1 MFKPHAMH
9 RSHRILP
16 LTLLT
21 AGLLAPAVAHAEDP
35 GAATAPPATIAPA
48 PAPAAP
54 APVVAPAPA
63 PAAPVVA
70 PAPAPA
76 APVVAPTEP
85 APAPAAPVVAPAE
98 RAPAPAAPLAAPTP
112 AAPTAAPAPAAVAP
126 STIPAGSPPVVAS
139 PGEIPPGTPMTI
151 DPITGFVIPATAA
164 APATAAPSAPAAAP
178 APVDPYTHVPFDIG
192 LFPALSING
201 SHRNQKI
208 RNTISLGV
216 GWTRTDR
223 LEGVAVA
230 LGATVVDEDAHGI
243 TSALGANITRGEHV
257 GIQFANA
264 YNHAGSLRGVQM
276 ASINHANEARGVQAG
291 FINVTRGRIRGVQF
305 GLINYAEE
313 ADASFA
319 LIPVTKKGGVRPEVW
334 TSDTAAINVGIRLPA
349 NYTYAFFAGGLHP
362 IARTS
367 PSDELQGDRMRAPGL
382 ALMAGMG
389 FGGHLPVTDDVGL
402 DGDVAGYIV
411 TSGLRAAPPLAS
423 LATVRAMVSWQLRP
437 RLAVWGG
444 PTFNVMMDRAEDG
457 VARPGYGWVAGSHT
471 FEDVRIRWWPGFA
484 AGLRF

>member
-1 MFKPHAMH
+1 MAPAAVD
-9 RSHRILP
+9 P
-16 LTLLT
+16 T
-21 AGLLAPAVAHAEDP
+21 APAVAVPTATLP
-35 GAATAPPATIAPA
+35 AATPASGEIPPAS
-48 PAPAAP
+48 
-54 APVVAPAPA
+54 
-63 PAAPVVA
+63 
-70 PAPAPA
+70 
-76 APVVAPTEP
+76 
-85 APAPAAPVVAPAE
+85 
-98 RAPAPAAPLAAPTP
+98 LATP
-112 AAPTAAPAPAAVAP
+112 GTTTTSAPAAV
-126 STIPAGSPPVVAS
+126 TPV
-139 PGEIPPGTPMTI
+139 P
-151 DPITGFVIPATAA
+151 
-164 APATAAPSAPAAAP
+164 
-178 APVDPYTHVPFDIG
+178 DPYVHVPFDIG
-192 LFPALSING
+192 VFPALSING

-208 RNTISLGV
+208 RNTISLGF

-230 LGATVVDEDAHGI
+230 LGATVVDEDAQGI
-243 TSALGANITRGEHV
+243 TSALGANITRGEHQ
-257 GIQFANA
+257 GLQFANA

-334 TSDTAAINVGIRLPA
+334 TSDTAAINVGVRLPA

-362 IARTS
+362 IARTQ
-367 PSDELQGDRMRAPGL
+367 PSDELQGDRMRSPGL

-402 DGDVAGYIV
+402 DGDVSGWIV
-411 TSGLRAAPPLAS
+411 TAGLRAAPPLAS

-444 PTFNVMMDRAEDG
+444 PTFNVMVDRADDG
-457 VARPGYGWVAGSHT
+457 VPRPGYGWVAGSHT